1 MCTPQLPA
9 ACSST
14 PRQSAIRK
22 AFNARQKQWESELV
36 SELSKCDKFL
46 LATCGCTMANGKPCS
61 SLFSRQYLTD
71 TRAQSFLLS
80 REQLDMLLL
89 GSVASTVCDD
99 DDVGQRSGHRPA
111 KRQRTTID
119 YMHKGYHICR
129 NTFTFLHG
137 VSKHKVHAIKNHF
150 LENGISTREHG
161 NTGNQPK
168 HALTFRMILGI
179 LQFIQNYAEQHAIL
193 LPGRIPE
200 FKRDDIKVLPSSD
213 TKKVF
218 LN

>member
-1 MCTPQLPA
+1 M
-9 ACSST
+9 
-14 PRQSAIRK
+14 
-22 AFNARQKQWESELV
+22 
-36 SELSKCDKFL
+36 
-46 LATCGCTMANGKPCS
+46 
-61 SLFSRQYLTD
+61 D
-71 TRAQSFLLS
+71 TRAQTFLLS
-80 REQLDMLLL
+80 REQLDMLL

-99 DDVGQRSGHRPA
+99 DDVGQQSGHRPA

-119 YMHKGYHICR
+119 YMHKAYHVCR
-129 NTFTFLHG
+129 NTFTFLHE
-137 VSKHKVHAIKNHF
+137 VSKHKVQAIKKHF
-150 LENGISTREHG
+150 LDNGITTREHG
-161 NTGNQPK
+161 NTGNHPK
-168 HALTFRMILGI
+168 HALTFRLILGI